1 MVRASRRRRPA
12 AKNDMTQVPTS
23 LLNARTAA
31 VAGTGVL
38 HALFVLAF
46 WMGASGQRMGP
57 QPEPIPVTLVQE
69 ENPKDIAAQAG
80 RVGRQQRAVTP
91 KRPADPSAPRDPKAP
106 PDPKTPENS
115 MEAPVVPQSV
125 VDCRYMDEA
134 ACSPCLADPKICTAC
149 CQKSDME
156 GAGGTDDM
164 APTSPS
170 GTCLNPPCAPEDPCS
185 TEALSEMT
193 ATFCPKVRAAI
204 YARLGTVRL
213 SLPEDTE
220 LSARIQITVSAAG
233 TLKLSG
239 LVASS
244 GNEQFD
250 NAVRNSVS
258 QAAAVLPPARI
269 VGCVAARGCIFPV
282 TIGAKSGASMD
293 ASP

>member
-1 MVRASRRRRPA
+1 MHLPPFLR
-12 AKNDMTQVPTS
+12 T
-23 LLNARTAA
+23 ARTAA
-31 VAGTGVL
+31 AAGTGLL
-38 HALFVLAF
+38 HVMFVLAF
-46 WMGASGQRMGP
+46 WMGASGKRMGP
-57 QPEPIPVTLVQE
+57 VEPNPIPVELIQE
-69 ENPKDIAAQAG
+69 QNPKDIAAQAG

-91 KRPADPSAPRDPKAP
+91 KKPVDPSAPRDPKDPVDPRPPEEVSMAAP
-106 PDPKTPENS
+106 EVPE
-115 MEAPVVPQSV
+115 SV

-149 CQKSDME
+149 CQKSDKP

-170 GTCLNPPCAPEDPCS
+170 GTCLNPPCAPEDPCPAD
-185 TEALSEMT
+185 ALTEMT
-193 ATFCPKVRAAI
+193 STFCPRVRAAI

-233 TLKLSG
+233 TLSLSG
-239 LVASS
+239 IVASS
-244 GNEQFD
+244 GNAQFD
-250 NAVRNSVS
+250 KAVASSVS

-269 VGCVAARGCIFPV
+269 VGCVSARGCIFPV
-282 TIGAKSGASMD
+282 TIGAKSGAAMD